1 MTYIGSIKNKRTM
14 TLNELKE
21 RVAVSRERGYN
32 SYIVTIYYRNAYY
45 QCHSKNSLA
54 WDRLD
59 DTNYR
64 DNEVNGFYTNKGAYQ
79 AFYDECKRKN
89 GLN

>member
-1 MTYIGSIKNKRTM
+1 M
-14 TLNELKE
+14 TLNELKSKVCV
-21 RVAVSRERGYN
+21 RHDRGYC
-32 SYIVTIYYRNAYY
+32 SYIVTITYRGEEYT
-45 QCHSKNSLA
+45 CHSNNSLA

-64 DNEVNGFYTNKGAYQ
+64 DNEVNGFYANKGVYQ

>member
-1 MTYIGSIKNKRTM
+1 M
-14 TLNELKE
+14 TLTDLQN
-21 RVAVSRERGYN
+21 RVRVRRGHGYC
-32 SYIVTIYYRNAYY
+32 SYIVTITYRGQEYECN
-45 QCHSKNSLA
+45 SNNSLA

-59 DTNYR
+59 DYNYR

>member
-1 MTYIGSIKNKRTM
+1 M
-14 TLNELKE
+14 TLQELKQRVRVE
-21 RVAVSRERGYN
+21 RDRGYC
-32 SYIVTIYYRNAYY
+32 SYIVKIDYRGKEYK
-45 QCHSKNSLA
+45 CHSNNSLA

-59 DTNYR
+59 DDNYR

-89 GLN
+89 CLGGYQC

>member
-1 MTYIGSIKNKRTM
+1 MTLQELKNKV
-14 TLNELKE
+14 
-21 RVAVSRERGYN
+21 RVQRNGGYGQ
-32 SYIVTIYYRNAYY
+32 YKVTITYRGFEYT
-45 QCHSKNSLA
+45 CHSNNSLA